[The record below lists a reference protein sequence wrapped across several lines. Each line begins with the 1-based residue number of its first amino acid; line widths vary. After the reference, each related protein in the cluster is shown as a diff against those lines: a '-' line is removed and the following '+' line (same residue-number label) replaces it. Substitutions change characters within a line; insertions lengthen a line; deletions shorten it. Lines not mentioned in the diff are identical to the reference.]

1 MEAIRTALC
10 CASAMLSRRL
20 GVNGHLLR
28 ACDSRYGLAATRPQG
43 LEPLRAELAD
53 LARRVPLALADA
65 GGTAQIVDAAGARLM
80 AGDPVTEAERAGWPR

>member
-10 CASAMLSRRL
+10 CASAMLSRHV
-20 GVNGHLLR
+20 GVNGHRLE
-28 ACDSRYGLAATRPQG
+28 ACESRYGLAVTRPQG

-53 LARRVPLALADA
+53 LARRVPLALACA
-65 GGTAQIVDAAGARLM
+65 GGTAQIADAAGAWLM